1 MIEGINAGALMA
13 SESRSKTV
21 KTHDEIL
28 ARIRGLTTGIR
39 DGADSAA

>member
-1 MIEGINAGALMA
+1 MA
-13 SESRSKTV
+13 SESRDSKV

-39 DGADSAA
+39 DGAAAAGRGAHSAA

>member
-1 MIEGINAGALMA
+1 MA
-13 SESRSKTV
+13 SESRSNTV

-39 DGADSAA
+39 MAPPQRKKRGQCRVK

>member
-28 ARIRGLTTGIR
+28 ARM
-39 DGADSAA
+39 D